1 MIRVMNRTEII
12 SMRRL
17 GRALGIAVLFA
28 VFLAGAEAFA
38 APAKPVKQL
47 TFASAD
53 EAVRILADAA
63 RAKDTKAMLALFG
76 PEGKGVVISRDEA
89 VNTDLFDRFV
99 KAYQEKSR
107 IEMSTDKKA
116 FLYVGNNEWP
126 FPVPLVRKGDRWS
139 FDTKDGKTEILR
151 RRIGRNELNAV
162 QACLAYVDA
171 QKDYARMVGQKDG
184 MTEYARKFMSDPG
197 TRNGLYWETREGE
210 EPSPMG
216 LFMARARKEGY
227 TPKQATGKP
236 VPYHG
241 YFYRILSA
249 QGKNAPG
256 GAYDYVV
263 KARMIGGFALVAH
276 PARYGMT
283 GVMTFI
289 VNQDGVVYEKDLG
302 RNTGRAAGSIKA
314 FDPDNSWKRVQ

>member
-1 MIRVMNRTEII
+1 MNRTEII